1 MALSLHLPFP
11 RRSRLSHIRWGTG
24 MVSAVL
30 WAFASLG
37 SEPGDTRLW
46 LTVAAVLVVEL
57 FGAFSAAL
65 LITDRDDSL
74 ISVVTNWTAV
84 VFSIMACVVGAA
96 AAAWFGIGAA
106 HIILLVVSLLA
117 CFAWLAFLHLH
128 ARSIHPDAR
137 GRA

>member
-1 MALSLHLPFP
+1 MAPPIHFPVP

-24 MVSAVL
+24 IVAFVL
-30 WAFASLG
+30 WTLASLG

-46 LTVAAVLVVEL
+46 LTVTAVLVVEL
-57 FGAFSAAL
+57 FGAFSTAL

-84 VFSIMACVVGAA
+84 VFSIMAWVVGAA
-96 AAAWFGIGAA
+96 AAAWFGIGTA
-106 HIILLVVSLLA
+106 HIVLLVLSLLA
-117 CFAWLAFLHLH
+117 CVAWLALLHVQT
-128 ARSIHPDAR
+128 RSIHPGAR